1 MNDHKFSFNGE
12 GGKLF
17 GIVIINLLLTVIT
30 LGLYYPWAKAA
41 LLQYIYK
48 ETELAGTPF
57 TFHGTGKE
65 MFKGFI
71 KAVGILLVIY
81 GILFLFTYLE
91 MPFIGFAIFYICF
104 IGLLPLVIHGS
115 MRYRMSRTSWR
126 GIHFGYRGD
135 LKVFATK
142 FFKDIFFTIITLG
155 IYSFWM
161 AINIRKYTIGHVRY
175 GDVKFS
181 YKGEGGAFFGL
192 YVGGYF
198 LTLITFGIY
207 GFWWM
212 KDLFNYYYTNIELH
226 QDNKII
232 PLKSTITGGGLFSL
246 MIINLLIVIFTF
258 GIGAPWAQVRT
269 LKYLSENLFVDKEF
283 NPNTVIQTEEEY
295 KDATGEDLG
304 DMLDIGI
311 I

>member
-30 LGLYYPWAKAA
+30 VGLYYPWAKAA

-71 KAVGILLVIY
+71 KAVGIILIIY

-91 MPFIGFAIFYICF
+91 MPIIGAIIFYVCF
-104 IGLLPLVIHGS
+104 IGLLPLIIHGA

-135 LKVFATK
+135 LKVFSKK
-142 FFKDIFFTIITLG
+142 FFKDIFFSIITFG

-161 AINIRKYTIGHVRY
+161 IINIRKYTIGHVRY

-181 YKGEGGAFFGL
+181 YKGDGGTFMGL
-192 YVGGYF
+192 YIGGYL
-198 LTLITFGIY
+198 LTIITFGIY

-226 QDNKII
+226 QDNKRI

-269 LKYLSENLFVDKEF
+269 LKYLCEHLFVDKEF

-304 DMLDIGI
+304 DMFDIGI